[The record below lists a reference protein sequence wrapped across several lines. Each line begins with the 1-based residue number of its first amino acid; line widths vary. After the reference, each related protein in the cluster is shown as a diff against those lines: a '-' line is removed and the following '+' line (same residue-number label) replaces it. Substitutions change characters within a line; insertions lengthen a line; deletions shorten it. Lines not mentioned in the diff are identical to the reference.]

1 MAIEK
6 HWNIQ
11 QADATKVKSLAQQ
24 LNVNERLTKLL
35 ILRGIDTYE
44 AAEAFFK
51 ININQLHDPFLMKDM
66 DRAIKRIGA
75 AIANDEQVMIYGD
88 YDVDGTTSV
97 AIVYQYLTK
106 QFPDKKQLFSYYI
119 PHRYREGYGIS
130 IQGID
135 HAIAHNINL
144 IIALDCGIKAV
155 DKVHYAKENGIDFIV
170 CDHHTPGQTL
180 PEAVAILNPKQTDC
194 NYPYKDLSACGI
206 GYKLITAISM
216 HYGWD
221 ATINDDLL
229 DLVAT
234 SIAAD
239 IVPVTGENRIL
250 AFLGL
255 EKANTNPCLA
265 IKILKELAHVERN
278 MSISDLVFMIGPRI
292 NAAGRMDDAKKAV
305 ALFIAPEEEQA
316 RALAAL
322 LQSDNQERKELD
334 RDTTKEA
341 IEQLYEIHQP
351 KEQNASVLFQPH
363 WHKGI
368 VGIVASR
375 VIDYYYKPTIVLTE
389 SEGKVTGSARSVK
402 GFNIHDAILQCEHL
416 LDTFGGHF
424 FAAGL
429 TMPKENLQLF
439 IAQFEQ
445 VVTDTITE
453 SSKIPEI
460 DIDCEINLSDINE
473 RLFRTLNRFAPF
485 GPDNMKPVFLTRNV
499 QHIRSTTI
507 KDEHLRMTI
516 AQNGSKLNAIGF
528 NLGKEK
534 IDSLFGTLHYDIVYT
549 IEENE
554 WKGSKTL
561 QLRIIDIRSA

>member
-6 HWNIQ
+6 YWNVQ
-11 QADATKVKSLAQQ
+11 NADPIKVKHLAEQ

-35 ILRGIDTYE
+35 VLRGIDTYE

-51 ININQLHDPFLMKDM
+51 ININQLHDPYLMKDM
-66 DRAIKRIGA
+66 DKAVQRIQA

-97 AIVYQYLTK
+97 AIVFQYLTK
-106 QFPDKKQLFSYYI
+106 QFPDKKHLFSYYI
-119 PHRYREGYGIS
+119 PHRYKEGYGIS
-130 IQGID
+130 IQGVD
-135 HAIAHNINL
+135 HAIAHQIKL
-144 IIALDCGIKAV
+144 VIALDCGIKAV
-155 DKVHYAKENGIDFIV
+155 EKIAYAKANGVEFIV

-180 PEAVAILNPKQTDC
+180 PEAVAILNPKQQDC
-194 NYPYKDLSACGI
+194 NYPYKELSACGI
-206 GYKLITAISM
+206 GYKLIAAISI

-221 ATINDDLL
+221 AAINDDLL

-250 AFLGL
+250 AYLGL
-255 EKANTNPCLA
+255 SKANNNPCLA
-265 IKILKELAHVERN
+265 IKILKELAQVERN

-305 ALFIAPEEEQA
+305 ALFIAAEEEQA

-341 IEQLYEIHQP
+341 IALLHDLHQP
-351 KEQNASVLFQPH
+351 QEQYASVLFQPH

-439 IAQFEQ
+439 IHTFEQ
-445 VVTDTITE
+445 VVAATIPE

-460 DIDCEINLSDINE
+460 DIDCEIELSDINE
-473 RLFRTLNRFAPF
+473 RFYNTINRFAPF
-485 GPDNMKPVFLTRNV
+485 GPENMKPVFLTRNV
-499 QHIRSTTI
+499 QHIRSTVI

-516 AQNGSKLNAIGF
+516 AQNGTKLNAIGF

-534 IDSLFGTLHYDIVYT
+534 IDALFGALHYDIVYT

-554 WKGSKTL
+554 WKGNKSL
-561 QLRIIDIRSA
+561 QLRIIDIRKA